1 MFRISKLFVFVC
13 LLPSCLSIAYFGF
26 FASDIYVSN
35 SVYITHSSSSS
46 SSAANTSAALFP
58 KLTAGSQSVDYG
70 SIIETYMNSTDALN
84 ELNKKI
90 NLRKVFTSS
99 EIDPF
104 HRFDFFKFNN
114 SNEKLLLY
122 FRNRIEIKIDSLTSI
137 STFSV
142 NAFRAEDAK
151 FINEELLKLSES
163 FVNTLNEQFRQD
175 AIKNALYEI
184 TVAKSNLEKADI
196 ALSEFRSQTK
206 PVESKYFIPRFQ
218 ILTYER
224 ANAEKQLGSAIDA
237 LEDAKVE
244 AQKKKIYLE
253 RVVQPNL
260 PDYPILPKRIF
271 GILTTI
277 AISLITWLIVRL
289 LVAGAKDHF
298 N

>member
-1 MFRISKLFVFVC
+1 MFRISKTFLFVC
-13 LLPSCLSIAYFGF
+13 LLPSCLSIVYFSLI
-26 FASDIYVSN
+26 ASDIYVSN
-35 SVYITHSSSSS
+35 SVYITHSAGSS
-46 SSAANTSAALFP
+46 SSAANTSAAMFP
-58 KLTAGSQSVDYG
+58 KLAMGSQSVDYG
-70 SIIETYMNSTDALN
+70 SIIETYMNSADALN

-90 NLRKVFTSS
+90 NLRSIFSATT
-99 EIDPF
+99 IDPF
-104 HRFDFFKFNN
+104 HRFDFFKYND
-114 SNEKLLLY
+114 SNENLLLY
-122 FRNRIEIKIDSLTSI
+122 FRDRIVVKIDSLTSI
-137 STFSV
+137 STLSV
-142 NAFRAEDAK
+142 NAFTAQDAQ

-163 FVNTLNEQFRQD
+163 LVNTLNEQFRQD

-196 ALSEFRSQTK
+196 ALAEFRSQSK
-206 PVESKYFIPRFQ
+206 PNDSKYFIPRFQ

-237 LEDAKVE
+237 LEDAKLE

-260 PDYPILPKRIF
+260 PDYPIFPKRIF
-271 GILTTI
+271 NILTTI
-277 AISLITWLIVRL
+277 AISLIMWLIVRL

>member
-1 MFRISKLFVFVC
+1 MVC
-13 LLPSCLSIAYFGF
+13 VLPSCLSILYFGLI
-26 FASDIYVSN
+26 ASDIYVSN
-35 SVYITHSSSSS
+35 SVYITHGSGSS
-46 SSAANTSAALFP
+46 SSAANTPAAMFP
-58 KLTAGSQSVDYG
+58 KLAMGSQSIDYG

-90 NLRKVFTSS
+90 NLRKIFSS
-99 EIDPF
+99 ATVDPF
-104 HRFDFFKFNN
+104 HRFDLFKLND
-114 SNEKLLLY
+114 SNEKFLLY
-122 FRNRIEIKIDSLTSI
+122 FRNRIEVKIDSLTSI
-137 STFSV
+137 STLSV
-142 NAFRAEDAK
+142 NAFTADDAR

-184 TVAKSNLEKADI
+184 NVAKNNLEKADI
-196 ALSEFRSQTK
+196 ALAEFRSQSK
-206 PVESKYFIPRFQ
+206 PTESKYFIPRFQ

-277 AISLITWLIVRL
+277 AISLIIWLIARL

>member
-1 MFRISKLFVFVC
+1 MFRISKIFLLVC
-13 LLPSCLSIAYFGF
+13 LLPSCLSIAYYGLI
-26 FASDIYVSN
+26 ASDIYVSN
-35 SVYITHSSSSS
+35 SVYVTHSSSSS
-46 SSAANTSAALFP
+46 SAGSNSATALFP
-58 KLTAGSQSVDYG
+58 KLSMGSQSVDYA
-70 SIIETYMNSTDALN
+70 SIIETYMNSTDALS

-90 NLRKVFTSS
+90 NLRNSFGSS
-99 EIDPF
+99 AIDPL
-104 HRFDFFKFNN
+104 HRFDFFKLND
-114 SNEKLLLY
+114 SNEKLLRY
-122 FRNRIEIKIDSLTSI
+122 FRNRIELKIDSLTSI
-137 STFSV
+137 STLSV
-142 NAFRAEDAK
+142 NAFTAEDAR

-163 FVNTLNEQFRQD
+163 LVNTLNEQFRQD
-175 AIKNALYEI
+175 AIKNALHEI
-184 TVAKSNLEKADI
+184 NVAKSNLEKADI
-196 ALSEFRSQTK
+196 ALAEFRSQSK
-206 PVESKYFIPRFQ
+206 PTESKFFIPRFQ

-237 LEDAKVE
+237 LEDAKLE

-277 AISLITWLIVRL
+277 ALSLMAWLILRL

>member
-1 MFRISKLFVFVC
+1 M
-13 LLPSCLSIAYFGF
+13 
-26 FASDIYVSN
+26 
-35 SVYITHSSSSS
+35 
-46 SSAANTSAALFP
+46 FP
-58 KLTAGSQSVDYG
+58 KLAVGSQSIDYG
-70 SIIETYMNSTDALN
+70 SIIETYMHSTDALN

-90 NLRKVFTSS
+90 NLRNIFGSAA
-99 EIDPF
+99 IDPL
-104 HRFDFFKFNN
+104 HRFNFFKFND
-114 SNEKLLLY
+114 SSEKLLLY
-122 FRNRIEIKIDSLTSI
+122 FRNRIEVKIDSLTSI
-137 STFSV
+137 STLSV
-142 NAFRAEDAK
+142 NAFTAEDAR

-163 FVNTLNEQFRQD
+163 LVNTLNEQFRQD
-175 AIKNALYEI
+175 AIKNALHEI
-184 TVAKSNLEKADI
+184 KVAKNNLEKADI
-196 ALSEFRSQTK
+196 ALAEFRMQSK
-206 PVESKYFIPRFQ
+206 PTDSKYFIPRFQ

-237 LEDAKVE
+237 LEDAKLE

-277 AISLITWLIVRL
+277 AISLIIWLIARL